1 MSPHAK
7 TSHEGFSISV
17 RRYRARCE
25 VQLTS
30 DGVRFRNSRWI
41 LFFMSILDP
50 RARDMIHTFTK
61 LLQMQLAAPE
71 QTAVVHSNLIR
82 SVGGSS
88 ARDCR
93 HRRPMAAAEWRGNG
107 FTDARANG
115 ASPFKLGGVLL
126 SKFGCLLTSVY
137 MFNVSHRGV
146 TLSTHVCQS
155 VSLST
160 RPPLDL
166 RFWWSELGV
175 MWSSYL
181 LSLNN
186 VHTTHSS

>member
-1 MSPHAK
+1 
-7 TSHEGFSISV
+7 
-17 RRYRARCE
+17 
-25 VQLTS
+25 
-30 DGVRFRNSRWI
+30 
-41 LFFMSILDP
+41 MSILDP

-186 VHTTHSS
+186 VHTTHSSQCLQHKSNRVRTTEENHSNKGILKWYVTQTRCFNQTSEAGLV